1 MICIALKPSYSGVAI
16 SLVMFELHQFLIL
29 ISNCAY
35 ICAGDYQHSEGMY
48 QARVNLV
55 PMASYPL
62 PQQMSMYAPP
72 PQAVGTGVFI
82 PPAQYSRSSQG
93 NQMPMQQQ
101 QQTQG
106 AGQMQGAVHLGADGR
121 GPAGCQWPVNGPSI
135 VTGIPCYSNPPQ
147 PVYLQP
153 GTIRPGMIAPGP
165 NGNVYW
171 TNNPGR

>member
-1 MICIALKPSYSGVAI
+1 
-16 SLVMFELHQFLIL
+16 LI
-29 ISNCAY
+29 IH
-35 ICAGDYQHSEGMY
+35 AGDYQHPEGMY

-72 PQAVGTGVFI
+72 PQPVGTGVFI
-82 PPAQYSRSSQG
+82 PPAQYTRNSQG
-93 NQMPMQQQ
+93 NQMQMQQSQGQGQMKQSQGQGQMQ
-101 QQTQG
+101 QSQG
-106 AGQMQGAVHLGADGR
+106 QGQMQGSVHPGIDGR
-121 GPAGCQWPVNGPSI
+121 GPVGQWPVNGPSI

-153 GTIRPGMIAPGP
+153 GAIRPGMIAPGP
-165 NGNVYW
+165 SSNVYW